1 MNPFDQ
7 AWALLKF
14 DDWESEGDPFAPP
27 PPPEP
32 PVNPTEALANEIGLE
47 YPIVHIESDPAG
59 YFLGYQCGKYATTGQ
74 LFGGIKANASFIN
87 EMFGQ
92 RHLQSC
98 EQCQSALHIP
108 QNTLTGDASLNLSER
123 QKRNYQ

>member
-1 MNPFDQ
+1 MKPFEH

-14 DDWESEGDPFAPP
+14 DDWKSEGDPFAPP